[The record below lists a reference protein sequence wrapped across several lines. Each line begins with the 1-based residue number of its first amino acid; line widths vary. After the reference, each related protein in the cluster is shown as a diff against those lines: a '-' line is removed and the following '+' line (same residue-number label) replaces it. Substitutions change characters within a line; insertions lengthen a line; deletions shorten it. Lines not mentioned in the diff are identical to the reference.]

1 MKGGKAVD
9 NKRSKRRGW
18 FSVTRRRDLKGLLF
32 MLPWTLGFGLF
43 FASPLYQ
50 SVIFSL
56 NKITITARGRR
67 MAYVGLQNYYD
78 IFQKDIYFVERLRAF
93 FTNTLLSL
101 PVILVF
107 SLLIAMLINQKIRG
121 KGLFRAIFFQPIIV
135 VSGPMLNML
144 IQEGATTIPL
154 IEQYGIYDALL
165 NLPYFLQEP
174 INYLF
179 SQLIMVLWYS
189 GVPILIF
196 LAGLQK
202 IDTSLNEAALI
213 DGAASWV
220 VFWKITLPSLRNL
233 VLINAIYTMVFLA
246 TSEIIE
252 VIALIRSYMLAPDR
266 GYGIASAMAWSY
278 SLGIALAIVLI
289 YLLIGREKKPELHK
303 IAVYRKKGGARH
315 AR

>member
-121 KGLFRAIFFQPIIV
+121 KGLFRAIFFLPIIV

-213 DGAASWV
+213 DGASSWV
-220 VFWKITLPSLRNL
+220 VFWKITLPSLRNM
-233 VLINAIYTMVFLA
+233 VLINAIYTIVFLA
-246 TSEIIE
+246 TSEINE
-252 VIALIRSYMLAPDR
+252 VIALIRSNMLAPDR